1 MEATSQ
7 KAAVVLSLLTIN
19 YALDLNQAFL
29 RTDQTPLRL
38 HVSLHMFQTWKFCWA
53 PGNLKHFAMIY
64 AFAPSLY

>member
-38 HVSLHMFQTWKFCWA
+38 HVSLHMFQT
-53 PGNLKHFAMIY
+53 
-64 AFAPSLY
+64 